1 MSKERKSPLGDRGY
15 WIDIL
20 SVSAL
25 ISVSIIAGC
34 VNYLMGD
41 GSITFANVFWS
52 FAHIAAWAVW
62 GWLVLSKREAGHP
75 SRILYSVWFLL
86 PRRAWQHLGQPHLR
100 RRAARYVVHTRER
113 GVPFH
118 RAGKYHRNSSY
129 RRLPSHVGL
138 RLLRQLGLCRERYSD
153 GRAFRAHAFCTAH
166 RRCAAR
172 AAADAAQKVI
182 DRRPGEYHIY

>member
-86 PRRAWQHLGQPHLR
+86 PLIS
-100 RRAARYVVHTRER
+100 AAALLVIVVHTRER

-129 RRLPSHVGL
+129 RRLSSHVGL

>member
-75 SRILYSVWFLL
+75 SRILYSASAEFLSTAPGNIIATVLIVGCL
-86 PRRAWQHLGQPHLR
+86 PMSGFGFFGSSGYVANDIVMVALSALMLFVPRIAAVRRA
-100 RRAARYVVHTRER
+100 
-113 GVPFH
+113 
-118 RAGKYHRNSSY
+118 
-129 RRLPSHVGL
+129 RRLM
-138 RLLRQLGLCRERYSD
+138 
-153 GRAFRAHAFCTAH
+153 
-166 RRCAAR
+166 RR
-172 AAADAAQKVI
+172 KK
-182 DRRPGEYHIY
+182 

>member
-20 SVSAL
+20 SVSSL

-62 GWLVLSKREAGHP
+62 GWLALSKREAGHP

-86 PRRAWQHLGQPHLR
+86 PLVSAAALLVMSFIPASAEFLSTAPGNIIATVLIVGCLPMSGFGFFGSSGYVANDIVMVALSALMLFVPRIAAVRRA
-100 RRAARYVVHTRER
+100 
-113 GVPFH
+113 
-118 RAGKYHRNSSY
+118 
-129 RRLPSHVGL
+129 RRLM
-138 RLLRQLGLCRERYSD
+138 
-153 GRAFRAHAFCTAH
+153 
-166 RRCAAR
+166 RR
-172 AAADAAQKVI
+172 KK
-182 DRRPGEYHIY
+182 